1 MTSSTCRPDSLKH
14 QSGVTLIEVL
24 VTMLVLA
31 IGLLGLAGLQAQG
44 LQSNNRAYMR
54 SQAAILAY
62 DMADRMRGNLSNYLN
77 DYANIDGTEADPGC
91 INTAPVCTAAQ
102 IAQYDGWAWSTAARA
117 ALPLAQ
123 VAVCRDSDPT
133 SAACDGAGNQM
144 KITIVWDDDRSGAV
158 DANDPIFTLSFQP

>member
-1 MTSSTCRPDSLKH
+1 MKNER
-14 QSGVTLIEVL
+14 GVTLIEVL

-62 DMADRMRGNLSNYLN
+62 DMADRMRSNLTSYLN
-77 DYANIDGTEADPGC
+77 DYANIDGTEVDPGC
-91 INTAPVCTAAQ
+91 INISPVCTPAQ

-133 SAACDGAGNQM
+133 TTACDGAGSQM
-144 KITIVWDDDRSGAV
+144 KITITWDDDRNGAV
-158 DANDPIFTLSFQP
+158 NPSDPTYTLSFQP

>member
-1 MTSSTCRPDSLKH
+1 
-14 QSGVTLIEVL
+14 
-24 VTMLVLA
+24 MLVLA

-62 DMADRMRGNLSNYLN
+62 DMADRMRSNLSNYLV

-91 INTAPVCTAAQ
+91 IDTNPVCNSAQ
-102 IAQYDGWAWSTAARA
+102 IAQYDGWAWSTAARQ

-133 SAACDGAGNQM
+133 SVACDGTGDQM
-144 KITIVWDDDRSGAV
+144 KISIAWDDDRSGAV
-158 DANDPIFTLSFQP
+158 DASDPLYVLSFEP